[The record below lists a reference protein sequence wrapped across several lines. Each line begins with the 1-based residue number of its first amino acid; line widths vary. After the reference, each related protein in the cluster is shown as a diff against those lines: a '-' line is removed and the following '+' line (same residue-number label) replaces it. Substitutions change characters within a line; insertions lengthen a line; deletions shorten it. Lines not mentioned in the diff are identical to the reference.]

1 MKEQDGTA
9 ILRTRYLATE
19 CENRCFD
26 RSTLGF
32 IAHVLAEHDRSRDF
46 FPPRHEDH
54 PGFDSNTELI
64 AILEVK
70 RSITDSPDLLSVIC
84 HLSSPPR

>member
-19 CENRCFD
+19 CENSCFD

-54 PGFDSNTELI
+54 PGFDSKHRVNRDS
-64 AILEVK
+64 
-70 RSITDSPDLLSVIC
+70 RSETVNN
-84 HLSSPPR
+84 R